1 MLAIHTPTSIGW
13 TPVPASQGASP
24 QPVSGTAAVR
34 KVAPDPQPGG
44 GRDRSASLPMPDR
57 RQAAADR
64 EAPAAPGQAAS
75 EADTAAPLLPR
86 PRSPE
91 QERQARADE
100 ARKAETGGEEA
111 ADQAHDTEAEQRVA
125 PQELLSTVW
134 QASAGVVEQVL
145 ADGVADT
152 GAARAA
158 PVDGTSEREAAER
171 EVVSYDE
178 NGHGNPAPVELGTII
193 SERV

>member
-13 TPVPASQGASP
+13 TPGPASQGTSP

-44 GRDRSASLPMPDR
+44 GRDRSPSLPMPDR

-64 EAPAAPGQAAS
+64 EAPAAPGLAAS

-91 QERQARADE
+91 QERQARVDE
-100 ARKAETGGEEA
+100 AREAEADGEETT
-111 ADQAHDTEAEQRVA
+111 QAQDTEAEQRVP
-125 PQELLSTVW
+125 PQELLSSVW

-178 NGHGNPAPVELGTII
+178 TGHGNPAPVELGTIL